1 MANKMRPGSQ
11 RDLLGQEAANLRR
24 GAPGKRFIGERA
36 AQAREAKQEELAK
49 VTQLA
54 EEAAEARRREELENE
69 SVIGIVAGLAV
80 ESFRLARA
88 FALAP
93 FRILE
98 AIRRSRRT
106 EAEA

>member
-11 RDLLGQEAANLRR
+11 RSVLGQEAANLRR

-54 EEAAEARRREELENE
+54 EDAAETRRREELAEE
-69 SVIGIVAGLAV
+69 SVVGILVGLAV
-80 ESFRLARA
+80 ESYRLAKA

-93 FRILE
+93 FRIVD
-98 AIRRSRRT
+98 AVRRT
-106 EAEA
+106 RSEARA

>member
-11 RDLLGQEAANLRR
+11 RDLVGQEAASLRR

-54 EEAAEARRREELENE
+54 DQAAEARRREELENE

-93 FRILE
+93 FRILD
-98 AIRRSRRT
+98 AIRRSRRA